1 MVTNHEPYRI
11 VLENLYDQGV
21 FRVDKR
27 QSLIYYLNSSELAT
41 AASDIE
47 TLVKNTLRHDLLPLP
62 AADSGAVSPNDGP
75 GYNAEKNPL
84 EIAAVALGNGRLV
97 PVVTQLSTVRDLNGD
112 IVGAVQVFGDDAEL
126 RETKRRLQELEALA
140 LVDPLTKLGNRRY
153 GEIHLQRGL
162 DEMRRYQWPFC
173 VFFVDVD
180 RFKLINDTFGHDA
193 GDRLLQ
199 RVAASIAAGL
209 RSSDIV
215 SRWGG
220 DEFLAIIRNVRDQQ
234 VEALGEKIRSL
245 VEKTRVETEF
255 GSLSVTVSVGGTLAR
270 RDDGLR
276 SLVGRVDQLMY
287 EGKCS
292 GRNCV
297 CTDVAPDPS

>member
-1 MVTNHEPYRI
+1 MVANHEPYRI

-21 FRVDKR
+21 FRVDRR
-27 QSLIYYLNSSELAT
+27 QSLIYYWNSAEQAL
-41 AASDIE
+41 AASDVE
-47 TLVKNTLRHDLLPLP
+47 TLVKNLRHDRLRLLEADP
-62 AADSGAVSPNDGP
+62 AAGASNETQGHET
-75 GYNAEKNPL
+75 GTTERKT
-84 EIAAVALGNGRLV
+84 AAVGPDNGQLV
-97 PVVTQLSTVRDLNGD
+97 PVVTQLSTVRNLNGE
-112 IVGAVQVFGDDAEL
+112 IVGAVQVFSDDEEL

-140 LVDPLTKLGNRRY
+140 LVDPLTTLGNRRY
-153 GEIHLQRGL
+153 GEMHLQRGL

-180 RFKLINDTFGHDA
+180 RFKQVNDSFGHEA

-220 DEFLAIIRNVRDQQ
+220 DEFLAIVRNVREQQ
-234 VEALGEKIRSL
+234 VKALGEKIRAL
-245 VEKTRVETEF
+245 VEKTRLETEF
-255 GSLSVTVSVGGTLAR
+255 GSVGVTVSLGGTMAR

-276 SLVGRVDQLMY
+276 SLVGRVDRLMY
-287 EGKCS
+287 ESKCL

-297 CTDVAPDPS
+297 LTDVAQTPA